1 MKEKKSAAEL
11 KALIM
16 RELKQ
21 HPEWHDIQDVA
32 ITSPARPH
40 LSAASTERCFLVPC

>member
-1 MKEKKSAAEL
+1 MMKEKKNAAEL

-32 ITSPARPH
+32 ITSAARPADEPNWV
-40 LSAASTERCFLVPC
+40 SIGVQI